1 MGVVKLC
8 WNEQKVKK
16 VGDGSNYVR
25 TIFLVTLKKV
35 RKLMRVVKFCWNCV
49 ICFHTGYKRMKIGRL
64 ARLTKGDKV
73 NRVFVSWGVVSLI
86 VSKRIQG
93 IWSIFVRDFL
103 ESIGW
108 KDVRS
113 GSSIW
118 GDNHSRTLCLIHVD
132 RPYIRLTKGVKVN
145 HMFESW
151 GVVSLIL
158 WKNKPTSINLDVVL
172 RNQGSC
178 PRPSASDS
186 LISRDHIEIRRAISQ
201 FHLWHLRTPPLT
213 SLYLCFPKI

>member
-1 MGVVKLC
+1 MIFIVICDASYFTGVFSSLWAYPSAHSC
-8 WNEQKVKK
+8 
-16 VGDGSNYVR
+16 DVR
-25 TIFLVTLKKV
+25 ACKDKTLNICYFFY
-35 RKLMRVVKFCWNCV
+35 LIWCV

-73 NRVFVSWGVVSLI
+73 NRMFVSWGVVSLI

-145 HMFESW
+145 HMFVSW
-151 GVVSLIL
+151 GVVSLIV
-158 WKNKPTSINLDVVL
+158 WKNKPT
-172 RNQGSC
+172 
-178 PRPSASDS
+178 
-186 LISRDHIEIRRAISQ
+186 
-201 FHLWHLRTPPLT
+201 
-213 SLYLCFPKI
+213 Y

>member
-1 MGVVKLC
+1 MLEWTKSEKSRGWLKLC
-8 WNEQKVKK
+8 SNDFLSNSKK
-16 VGDGSNYVR
+16 SEKTYESCQILLELCYLFPHG
-25 TIFLVTLKKV
+25 LQ
-35 RKLMRVVKFCWNCV
+35 
-49 ICFHTGYKRMKIGRL
+49 RMKIGRL

-73 NRVFVSWGVVSLI
+73 NRMFVSWGVVSLI

-186 LISRDHIEIRRAISQ
+186 LISLDHIEISRAISQ